1 MLAIF
6 LCLAAF
12 AVCYW
17 AGKRS
22 LGIGLT
28 VLFAV
33 GYFYGILRAN
43 VLASMS
49 HFIFDAGLLGLYL
62 SQRWTT
68 SDPQEVRR
76 LYTIRLW
83 ALILIIW
90 PALLVL
96 LPFQPLLVSLV
107 GLRGSIFF
115 LPVLYLGA
123 RLKSEDMVK
132 LSCGLALLNM
142 AALGFALGEYFL
154 GVPRFYPV
162 SPVTQIIYSSTDVA
176 GGYFRIPATFVNAH
190 SYGGMMD
197 ASLPFLIGL
206 WRNGETRVQ
215 RYLAGLGI
223 LAASGGV
230 LLCATRLN
238 FIMASVILLAMVTT
252 TKMTARSWVILLLVV
267 GGLGALAVSNDR
279 LQRFETLSNTDYVG
293 QRISGSVNRSFF
305 EILFEYPM
313 GNGLGGGGTSLPYF
327 LESQVRNP
335 IGMENEYA
343 RILCEQGII
352 GFLMW
357 AGFILWFLSQL
368 KKAYAKGAWSTARKL
383 AWWLSAISLATGWI
397 GLGLLTAIPST
408 AMLML
413 SMGWAAVPLRW
424 SESVPERN
432 RLAWK
437 RDLRPRSYAGSVG
450 LHQC

>member
-6 LCLAAF
+6 LCLVAF
-12 AVCYW
+12 VATLI

-22 LGIGLT
+22 LGIGLA

-49 HFIFDAGLLGLYL
+49 HFVFDAGLLGLYL
-62 SQRWTT
+62 SQRWDTSNRHETT
-68 SDPQEVRR
+68 R

-83 ALILIIW
+83 MIVLIIW

-107 GLRGSIFF
+107 GLRGNVFF
-115 LPVLYLGA
+115 LPIFYLGA
-123 RLKSEDMVK
+123 TMKSDDVLK

-142 AALGFALGEYFL
+142 AALGFALAEYFL

-162 SPVTQIIYSSTDVA
+162 SAVTQIIYASTDVA
-176 GGYFRIPATFVNAH
+176 GGYFRIPATFANAH
-190 SYGGMMD
+190 SYGGMMA

-206 WRNGETRVQ
+206 WRNGEARLQ
-215 RYLAGLGI
+215 RRLAVLGI
-223 LAASGGV
+223 LAAFAGV
-230 LLCATRLN
+230 LLCAARLP
-238 FIMASVILLAMVTT
+238 FIMASAIVLAMVVS
-252 TKMTARSWVILLLVV
+252 TKMNARNWVIFLVV
-267 GGLGALAVSNDR
+267 MGGLGALTVSNDR

-293 QRISGSVNRSFF
+293 QRIAGSVNRNFF
-305 EILFEYPM
+305 EILLEYPM

-352 GFLMW
+352 GFLIW
-357 AGFILWFLSQL
+357 IAFIVWFLSQRRR
-368 KKAYAKGAWSTARKL
+368 AFSTGAWGTARRL
-383 AWWLSAISLATGWI
+383 AWCLSVATLGTGWI

-408 AMLML
+408 AMLL
-413 SMGWAAVPLRW
+413 LCMGWSAASLRAF
-424 SESVPERN
+424 ESAPERA

-437 RDLRPRSYAGSVG
+437 YQMRTRVHARNARLY
-450 LHQC
+450 QC